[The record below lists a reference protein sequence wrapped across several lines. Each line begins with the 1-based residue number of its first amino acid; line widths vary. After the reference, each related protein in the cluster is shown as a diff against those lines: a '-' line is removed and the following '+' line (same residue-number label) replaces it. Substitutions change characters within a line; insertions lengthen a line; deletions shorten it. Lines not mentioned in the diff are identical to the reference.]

1 LVRAIYLD
9 ETGHSFKEPI
19 AAVAGVILDP
29 DKQWRSLAD
38 EIEKLK
44 DKIPAEFREGFIFHA
59 ADLFYGG
66 KYRDR
71 WPDDDRWSLLEELLA
86 VPRKLSIPLVA
97 GCSKKPP
104 KADREEPHTDS
115 LIIHSMAYMLC
126 LKAADEFMVRA
137 APPDEVAMVIA
148 EERNEAREALRAAHR
163 LVLDKALVEKFL
175 PEFTHMF
182 PISRIKAPPAFASK
196 DADGRCLCLDFSAIY
211 KGRRAIRALS
221 CSRIWGNRLS
231 CQSWQDAHR
240 CSQLLL
246 LSLDWRWKILEIDA
260 QNSLVIHLHQASER
274 SL

>member
-196 DADGRCLCLDFSAIY
+196 DEEILLQMADACAWIFQRY
-211 KGRRAIRALS
+211 IR
-221 CSRIWGNRLS
+221 GGE
-231 CQSWQDAHR
+231 Q
-240 CSQLLL
+240 
-246 LSLDWRWKILEIDA
+246 
-260 QNSLVIHLHQASER
+260 SER
-274 SL
+274 FLAAVFGEIAYPANLGKMRTDAASYYCFPWIGAGKS